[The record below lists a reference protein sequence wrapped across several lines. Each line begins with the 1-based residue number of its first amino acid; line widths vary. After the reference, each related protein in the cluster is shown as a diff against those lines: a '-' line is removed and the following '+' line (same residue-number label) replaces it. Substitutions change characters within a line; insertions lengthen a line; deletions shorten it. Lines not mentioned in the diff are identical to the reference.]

1 MWPGRQNHPSKGII
15 WPARPTS
22 NTQTRAL
29 LGQKPNMLWG
39 GEWGPGGPG
48 VPVPRA
54 GGHAAP
60 GGCGLLWGG
69 PAAAGPV
76 SCEASLFRADCVL
89 VASSY
94 TVASPRGRGP
104 NPLFKGP
111 ALRCHRYFLTCLGQ
125 EWGEGKGTGGCFQ
138 EGAGGPGTARQREA
152 QNLDGKLRKLYFNR
166 RL

>member
-1 MWPGRQNHPSKGII
+1 MQRQVDVGSCGVAQRPQAPSLV
-15 WPARPTS
+15 RPLS
-22 NTQTRAL
+22 SVQTVSSH
-29 LGQKPNMLWG
+29 
-39 GEWGPGGPG
+39 G
-48 VPVPRA
+48 V
-54 GGHAAP
+54 
-60 GGCGLLWGG
+60 
-69 PAAAGPV
+69 
-76 SCEASLFRADCVL
+76 CVL

-138 EGAGGPGTARQREA
+138 EGAGGPGTAQQREA
-152 QNLDGKLRKLYFNR
+152 QNPDGKLRKLYFNR